1 MDPKKLTDQLAE
13 ADQDVAAGQQLA
25 ERQVALIEQLAR
37 EGRETVLAT
46 ELLTQLQAALASHT
60 QERDRLRKLLSDLEQ
75 LRVIKK
81 NP

>member
-1 MDPKKLTDQLAE
+1 MDPKTLMDQLAE
-13 ADQDVAAGQQLA
+13 ADRDVSAGQQLA

-46 ELLTQLQAALASHT
+46 ELLSQLQAALASHT
-60 QERDRLRKLLSDLEQ
+60 QERDRLRKLLSELEQ

-81 NP
+81 NS